1 MLFFLQNIDD
11 VLNRGFVLSELE
23 KKSEDLKE
31 GARKYRFDYIFQI
44 HKVKWRI
51 RRKNRFT
58 ATFSGKMPRV

>member
-44 HKVKWRI
+44 HKVK
-51 RRKNRFT
+51 
-58 ATFSGKMPRV
+58 